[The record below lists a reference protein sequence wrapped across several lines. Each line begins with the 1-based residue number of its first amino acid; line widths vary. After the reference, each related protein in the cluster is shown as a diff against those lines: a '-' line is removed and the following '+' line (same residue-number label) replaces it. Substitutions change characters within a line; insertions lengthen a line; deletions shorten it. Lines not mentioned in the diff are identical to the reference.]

1 MKTPFRFCR
10 KGAFSSGVKTWER
23 KARRRQ
29 RRKENY
35 QKILALLA
43 GLARPQSASL
53 APSVLKIP
61 GVKFL
66 TLFALVLASVAPLRA
81 DDLAAQ
87 VHAELNLAR
96 TAPRQYAQIVAS
108 RALGHRHIEGDR
120 VVEEAVRFLEK
131 ARPLPPFTR
140 SEGLSASALA
150 HVLDLGPSGG
160 RGHTGSDGSTPWKR
174 MARFGRWSGHA
185 AENISY
191 GERDA
196 RGIVVALI
204 VDDGARDRLH
214 RQNIF
219 SRDLFCVGVASGPH
233 AGCGT
238 LCVMD
243 FAEAFAEA
251 GPRVAMGAK

>member
-10 KGAFSSGVKTWER
+10 KGAFSSGVKTWEK
-23 KARRRQ
+23 KARRWQ
-29 RRKENY
+29 RGKENY
-35 QKILALLA
+35 QKLFAPTGRA
-43 GLARPQSASL
+43 HARSELL
-53 APSVLKIP
+53 APSVLKIS

-66 TLFALVLASVAPLRA
+66 ALFALMLASAAPLRA

-131 ARPLPPFTR
+131 ARPLPPFMR

-160 RGHTGSDGSTPWKR
+160 RGHSGSDGSTPWKR

-204 VDDGARDRLH
+204 VDDGTRDRLH

-219 SRDLFCVGVASGPH
+219 SRDLFCVGIASGPH

-238 LCVMD
+238 MCVMD

>member
-1 MKTPFRFCR
+1 MKFF
-10 KGAFSSGVKTWER
+10 A
-23 KARRRQ
+23 
-29 RRKENY
+29 
-35 QKILALLA
+35 ILALLLSAA
-43 GLARPQSASL
+43 G
-53 APSVLKIP
+53 
-61 GVKFL
+61 
-66 TLFALVLASVAPLRA
+66 LRA

-96 TAPRQYAQIVAS
+96 TAPRAYAQIVAS
-108 RALGHRHIEGDR
+108 RALGPRFSEGDR
-120 VVEEAVRFLEK
+120 VVAEAVRFLEK
-131 ARPLPPFTR
+131 VRPLPPLAR

-160 RGHTGSDGSTPWKR
+160 RGHRGGDGSTPWKR

-204 VDDGARDRLH
+204 VDDGARDRGH

-219 SRDLFCVGVASGPH
+219 SRDLLWVGLASGPH
-233 AGCGT
+233 AGGGN

-243 FAEAFAEA
+243 FAETFAEA
-251 GPRVAMGAK
+251 GPKVAVRAAP

>member
-1 MKTPFRFCR
+1 MKFF
-10 KGAFSSGVKTWER
+10 A
-23 KARRRQ
+23 A
-29 RRKENY
+29 
-35 QKILALLA
+35 LAL
-43 GLARPQSASL
+43 S
-53 APSVLKIP
+53 
-61 GVKFL
+61 FL
-66 TLFALVLASVAPLRA
+66 CAAAARA
-81 DDLAAQ
+81 DVSAAQ
-87 VHAELNLAR
+87 VEAELNLAR

-131 ARPLPPFTR
+131 ARPLPPLTR
-140 SEGLSASALA
+140 SEGLSASALS
-150 HVLDLGPSGG
+150 HVLDAGPSGG

-196 RGIVVALI
+196 RGVVVSLLL
-204 VDDGARDRLH
+204 DDGVRDRGH

-219 SRDLFCVGVASGPH
+219 SRDLLRVGIACGSH
-233 AGCGT
+233 AGFGT
-238 LCVMD
+238 MCVMD

-251 GPRVAMGAK
+251 DAKVAAK

>member
-1 MKTPFRFCR
+1 M
-10 KGAFSSGVKTWER
+10 
-23 KARRRQ
+23 
-29 RRKENY
+29 
-35 QKILALLA
+35 
-43 GLARPQSASL
+43 
-53 APSVLKIP
+53 
-61 GVKFL
+61 KFL
-66 TLFALVLASVAPLRA
+66 TAFVLALCAAALAHA

-108 RALGHRHIEGDR
+108 RASGQRHSEGDR
-120 VVEEAVRFLEK
+120 VVAEAVRFLEK
-131 ARPLPPFTR
+131 ARPLPPLTR

-196 RGIVVALI
+196 RGIVVSLI
-204 VDDGARDRLH
+204 VDDGSRDRGH

-219 SRDLFCVGVASGPH
+219 SRDLLCVGLAAGPH
-233 AGCGT
+233 AGFGT
-238 LCVMD
+238 MCVMD
-243 FAEAFAEA
+243 FAEAFAAAEMKVAARA
-251 GPRVAMGAK
+251 GP

>member
-1 MKTPFRFCR
+1 MKFF
-10 KGAFSSGVKTWER
+10 AL
-23 KARRRQ
+23 
-29 RRKENY
+29 
-35 QKILALLA
+35 LALL
-43 GLARPQSASL
+43 LSAS
-53 APSVLKIP
+53 
-61 GVKFL
+61 G
-66 TLFALVLASVAPLRA
+66 LRA
-81 DDLAAQ
+81 DDLAGQ

-108 RALGHRHIEGDR
+108 RTLGRRHLEGER

-131 ARPLPPFTR
+131 VRPLPPLAR

-150 HVLDLGPSGG
+150 HVLDLGVSGG
-160 RGHTGSDGSTPWKR
+160 RGHRGSDGSTPWKR

-196 RGIVVALI
+196 RGIVVALL
-204 VDDGARDRLH
+204 VDDGTRDRLH

-219 SRDLFCVGVASGPH
+219 SRDLLCIGVASGPH
-233 AGCGT
+233 TGCGT

-243 FAEAFAEA
+243 FAETFAEA
-251 GPRVAMGAK
+251 GPKVAMHAAP